1 MNMRVFHLFNALLSA
16 KILIKDSDGQ
26 EVGAD
31 RALERSRDL
40 NHPVDHLGAV
50 LFANVVSV

>member
-1 MNMRVFHLFNALLSA
+1 MNMRVFHLFDALLSA

-50 LFANVVSV
+50 LFADVVSV